1 MKKKTLALVLALAML
16 LSLLAGCG
24 GNDSGSNA
32 NNNPPADDNTNTAA
46 PADDGNKQDDPAPA
60 DDGTVSD
67 LPRTETLY
75 FGGQQWGEVTSWN
88 PVGANQNNAMAIA
101 NSAAGSRTVMFETL
115 YMYNFLTGEMI
126 PLLADGDYVWNA
138 DKTEMTVK
146 INPAAKWNDGTAVT
160 ANDVKRTFDIGL
172 EIDQPGTYHPYISEI
187 VVNSDTEL
195 VIKANTDNLNPFML
209 EDFLSGQYI
218 AQAAWIDACLARN
231 NGDKQG
237 FLNDRAEDAAYSGPY
252 GPYYSDDQKVV
263 FVRNDDYWGQDA
275 SMWGKLPV
283 PKYIAHTIYADNAAT
298 EVAFK
303 AGEVDVNQQFI
314 GNIQD
319 LWEKDGLPISTYYDH
334 APYGV
339 CATMPTAWFNMNMPV
354 IAENVALRQAIA
366 MAVDYDQIIANA
378 MTNQS
383 PSFSDVPRSIMNP
396 TVGEQALYNQSEVAD
411 LQWAGNDID
420 GANKLLDDAG
430 IVDTDGDGWREWNGE
445 KISLQAVCP
454 EGWSDWN
461 ASMEIVAAAGKN
473 IGVDITTYFP
483 PADTYYPTVL
493 TNPNQ
498 TEAAI
503 FMWSPPAAAPSSP
516 WARVNA
522 LMGKDYV
529 GMENNWSGN
538 FGQYVN
544 DEADALIKAIPTMTD
559 EAEIKA
565 AYTELTRIYLTDV
578 PSFSLMYRPDK
589 FHAVNESVWT
599 NFPNES
605 NGIPPLDCTDG
616 YSIASLYE
624 LELA

>member
-1 MKKKTLALVLALAML
+1 M
-16 LSLLAGCG
+16 
-24 GNDSGSNA
+24 
-32 NNNPPADDNTNTAA
+32 
-46 PADDGNKQDDPAPA
+46 
-60 DDGTVSD
+60 
-67 LPRTETLY
+67 
-75 FGGQQWGEVTSWN
+75 
-88 PVGANQNNAMAIA
+88 GANQNNAMAIA
-101 NSAAGSRTVMFETL
+101 GNAAGSRTVMFETL
-115 YMYNFLTGEMI
+115 YMYNFLTGEMV
-126 PLLADGDYVWNA
+126 PLLADGDYSWNA
-138 DKTEMTVK
+138 EKTELTVK
-146 INPAAKWNDGTAVT
+146 INPAAKWSDGAAVT
-160 ANDVKRTFDIGL
+160 ANDVKRTFDVGL
-172 EIDQPGTYHPYISEI
+172 EIGNPSTFHPYISEI
-187 VVNSDTEL
+187 AVTSDTEL
-195 VIKANTDNLNPFML
+195 VIKANLDNLNPFML

-218 AQAAWIDACLARN
+218 AQAAWIDTCLARN
-231 NGDKQG
+231 NNDAQG
-237 FLNDRAEDAAYSGPY
+237 FLNDKGEDAPYTGPY

-263 FVRNDDYWGQDA
+263 FVRNDSYWGQDA
-275 SMWGKLPV
+275 SMWGKLPI
-283 PKYIAHTIYADNAAT
+283 PKYIAHTIYADNAAS

-303 AGEVDVNQQFI
+303 AGEIDVNQQFI
-314 GNIQD
+314 PNIQD
-319 LWEKDGLPISTYYDH
+319 LWEKDGLPISTFYDH

-354 IAENVALRQAIA
+354 IAENPALRKAIA
-366 MAVDYDQIIANA
+366 IAVDYDQIIANA

-383 PSFSDVPRSIMNP
+383 PSFSEVPRSVMNP
-396 TVGEQALYNQSEVAD
+396 TAGEQALYDHDAVKD
-411 LQWAGNDID
+411 LQWAGNDVE
-420 GANKLLDDAG
+420 GAKALLDEAG
-430 IVDTDGDGWREWNGE
+430 IVDNDGDGWREWNGE

-454 EGWSDWN
+454 QGWTDWN
-461 ASMEIVAAAGKN
+461 ASMEIVAAAGQN

-493 TNPNQ
+493 TSPTQ
-498 TEAAI
+498 TEGAI

-544 DEADALIKAIPTMTD
+544 DEADALIKKIPTMTD

-589 FHAVNESVWT
+589 FHSVNESVWT

-616 YSIASLYE
+616 YGIAALYE

>member
-16 LSLLAGCG
+16 LSLLAGC

-46 PADDGNKQDDPAPA
+46 PADDGNKQDEPAPA

-101 NSAAGSRTVMFETL
+101 NSASGSRTVMFETL

-126 PLLADGDYVWNA
+126 PLLADGDYSWNA

-160 ANDVKRTFDIGL
+160 ANDVKRTFDVGL
-172 EIDQPGTYHPYISEI
+172 EINNPGTYHPYISEI

-195 VIKANTDNLNPFML
+195 VIKANPDNLNPFML
-209 EDFLSGQYI
+209 EDFLSGQYV
-218 AQAAWIDACLARN
+218 AQAAWIDTCLARN
-231 NGDKQG
+231 NGDSQG
-237 FLNDRAEDAAYSGPY
+237 FLNDKAEDVAYSGPY

-263 FVRNDDYWGQDA
+263 FVRNEDYWGQDA

-283 PKYIAHTIYADNAAT
+283 PKYIAHTIYADNAAS

-303 AGEVDVNQQFI
+303 AGEIDVNQQFMP
-314 GNIQD
+314 NIQD

-354 IAENVALRQAIA
+354 IAENVELRQAIA

-383 PSFSDVPRSIMNP
+383 PSFAEVPRSVMNP
-396 TVGEQALYNQSEVAD
+396 TAGEQALYNQSEVAD
-411 LQWAGNDID
+411 LQWVGNDID
-420 GANKLLDDAG
+420 GANALLDSAG

-445 KISLQAVCP
+445 KVSFQAVCP
-454 EGWSDWN
+454 DGWSDWN

-473 IGVDITTYFP
+473 IGIDISTYFP

-498 TEAAI
+498 TEAGI